1 MLKKINSNVSDN
13 TYEFDLPTVCPHCNK
28 GIAPVSLYEK
38 FSKPKKKRGF
48 IKEFL
53 DIILYCPICDNRF
66 FASFL
71 ITDKKITS
79 RIGVYPTAKPVIKL
93 PDILLD
99 KYPDFIEAYRQAAVA
114 ESHGLN
120 PLCGIGYRR
129 ALEILIK
136 QHLIGLH
143 PEEQDKIMG
152 ESLSQSYSRLNDTEK
167 ALARGAAWLGNDY
180 AHMVNKHPDYDI
192 DDLKNFIHA
201 LSYLIAAYLTA
212 EEADNVPR
220 A

>member
-1 MLKKINSNVSDN
+1 MLQNINSTVSGN
-13 TYEFDLPTVCPHCNK
+13 GYEFDIPTVCPHCNT
-28 GIAPVSLYEK
+28 GIAPVSICEK
-38 FSKPKKKRGF
+38 FSKPKKKRVY

-53 DIILYCPICDNRF
+53 DMILYCPICDNRF
-66 FASFL
+66 LASFL
-71 ITDKKITS
+71 ITDKNITS
-79 RIGVYPTAKPVIKL
+79 RIGVYPTAKPVVKL

-99 KYPDFIEAYRQAAVA
+99 KYPDFKEAYRQAAVA
-114 ESHGLN
+114 ESHELN
-120 PLCGIGYRR
+120 PLCGMGYRR

-136 QHLIGLH
+136 QYLICLY
-143 PEEQDKIMG
+143 PDEQDTIIS
-152 ESLSQSYSRLNDTEK
+152 ESLAQSYNRLDDKERS
-167 ALARGAAWLGNDY
+167 LARGAAWLGNDY
-180 AHMVNKHPDYDI
+180 AHMVNKHPAYDV